1 MRKIA
6 LLFTFTVLFAGLL
19 TAQFRM
25 HRQSF
30 GPHVET
36 KVMTFNIR
44 YSTKTDGVNSWDN
57 RKEKI
62 VETILNNEVDI
73 LGVQEALHSQVI
85 DLEKGLKSY
94 EWMGVGRDDGIEKGE
109 YSPIFYNKNKFSEV
123 GSGYFWLSES
133 PMEAGS
139 KGWDAACTRIATWA
153 KLRDNRNGRV
163 IFVLNTHFD
172 HVGEQARRE
181 SAKLLLQKINVYT
194 KKNKFPIIV
203 TGDFNS
209 TPNGDA
215 IQILKNRNNPQSLT
229 DARDVTLKTSGPNW
243 TFHGFGKVPAEKR
256 PLIDYV
262 FVKNKI
268 SVLDYQVIEG
278 KLPNNKWLS
287 DHCSV
292 LVTVEY

>member
-1 MRKIA
+1 MKRVILIVCA
-6 LLFTFTVLFAGLL
+6 VLFTELL
-19 TAQFRM
+19 TAQFRT
-25 HRQSF
+25 HRYPF
-30 GPHVET
+30 APLVET

-44 YSTKTDGVNSWDN
+44 YSTLSDSLNSWDN
-57 RKEKI
+57 RKASVI
-62 VETILNNEVDI
+62 QLVLDNEVDI

-85 DLEKGLKSY
+85 DLEEGLQGY
-94 EWMGVGRDDGIEKGE
+94 EWMGVGRDDGIEQGE
-109 YSPIFYNKNKFSEV
+109 YCPIFYNKNKFSEV